1 LQHRPIGLSVVV
13 LAAVLAGCSSKL
25 FTEGN
30 LQPVKFFQ
38 KADWGSTTAP
48 ADSNFNSNG
57 PVNAEDLVDA
67 SGACATAVTAAPAG
81 DGNAA
86 INPVMAGAPVLGGVA
101 LGMTECQVVQR
112 IGQPGN
118 IQISADPNNDRA
130 AVLTYM
136 AGPWPG
142 IYRFTGG
149 RLKEVER
156 VATPEP
162 PKPAKPARKKKA
174 APKTAA
180 G

>member
-1 LQHRPIGLSVVV
+1 M
-13 LAAVLAGCSSKL
+13 
-25 FTEGN
+25 
-30 LQPVKFFQ
+30 QPVKFFQ
-38 KADWGSTTAP
+38 KADWGSTSAP
-48 ADSNFNSNG
+48 AESNFNTSG

-67 SGACATAVTAAPAG
+67 SGACATVVAAAPAG

-86 INPVMAGAPVLGGVA
+86 PVPAGPPVLGGVA

-112 IGQPGN
+112 AGHPGN
-118 IQISADPNNDRA
+118 IQISADPNNERA
-130 AVLTYM
+130 TVLTYM
-136 AGPWPG
+136 ASPWPG

-156 VATPEP
+156 VAMPEP
-162 PKPAKPARKKKA
+162 PKPVKPARKKKA

>member
-25 FTEGN
+25 FTEGT
-30 LQPVKFFQ
+30 LQKVKFFE
-38 KADWGSTTAP
+38 KSDWGSTAAP
-48 ADSNFNSNG
+48 AESNFNTNG
-57 PVNAEDLVDA
+57 AVNAEDLVDA
-67 SGACATAVTAAPAG
+67 GGACATVVAAAPAG
-81 DGNAA
+81 DGNPAT
-86 INPVMAGAPVLGGVA
+86 AGAPVLGGVA

-112 IGQPGN
+112 AGQPGN

-130 AVLTYM
+130 TVLTYM

-174 APKTAA
+174 APKTAT